1 MYEIDSRLFYQEVK
15 SNPAEIETAVNR
27 QETNRSGLKKK
38 LANEKNISISITQ
51 NHSFQ
56 GGFLQAKCFSNSTN
70 EQKSQKE
77 WGGGILQMRGSSLS
91 SGRDYVYVG
100 VGVGS
105 TWEFYSE
112 FNLTANTKL
121 L

>member
-1 MYEIDSRLFYQEVK
+1 MNEIDSRLFYQEVK
-15 SNPAEIETAVNR
+15 SNSAEIETAVNR
-27 QETNRSGLKKK
+27 QETNRSSLKKK
-38 LANEKNISISITQ
+38 LANKKNISISITQ

-77 WGGGILQMRGSSLS
+77 WGGRGILQMRGSSLS
-91 SGRDYVYVG
+91 SGRDYVYAG

-105 TWEFYSE
+105 M
-112 FNLTANTKL
+112 
-121 L
+121 